1 MHHSNNIAINE
12 KVYRA
17 KYTGEV
23 YRKYTDRGKDTMIS
37 TTAYRGKGISSEIFQ
52 DERWLSQSVA
62 SDITCPKQISERR
75 KVT

>member
-37 TTAYRGKGISSEIFQ
+37 TTAYRKKGISSEIFQ
-52 DERWLSQSVA
+52 DGRIFSQSVA
-62 SDITCPKQISERR
+62 SDITCPKQIYQREE
-75 KVT
+75 K